1 MSLLAPDPD
10 ARLSRLGHGLH
21 LAGLGI
27 AAALFAAVYV
37 PTIGALD
44 SEQARIAT
52 EIEAASRLA
61 ASAESLR
68 EEHRTLQEQQ
78 AASLARTSQLLDR
91 IPDAPQESEFLAHI
105 ARLAREAPMS
115 IGSFRPMATRT
126 YDRYS
131 EVEVELSVAGR
142 WEGLCHF
149 LAGLETLPRLCRVSR
164 LSIGSESSSE
174 GVYPAD
180 FTFVIYFAPVR
191 HAERS
196 VSQKAEDRSAP

>member
-1 MSLLAPDPD
+1 MSLLDPDPD

-21 LAGLGI
+21 VAGLGI
-27 AAALFAAVYV
+27 AAALFAAVYI
-37 PTIGALD
+37 PAIGALD

-52 EIEAASRLA
+52 EIDVASRLA
-61 ASAESLR
+61 TSAEALR

-78 AASLARTSQLLDR
+78 AASLTRMSQLLGR

-105 ARLAREAPMS
+105 ARLAREAPLS
-115 IGSFRPMATRT
+115 IGSFRPIATRT

-142 WEGLCHF
+142 WDGLCQF

-164 LSIGSESSSE
+164 LSIASESSVD
-174 GVYPAD
+174 GMYPAD
-180 FTFVIYFAPVR
+180 FTFVIYFAPAR
-191 HAERS
+191 QTERS
-196 VSQKAEDRSAP
+196 VTQNVKDGGAP